1 MDVDPESQSLL
12 PLIILWIVLTL
23 LNAFFS
29 AAEIAV
35 ISLNRNRIKQKT
47 EQGDKKAAKL
57 SKLLDNPNNFLSTIQ
72 VGITLVTLL
81 SGDFLAESLTVRL
94 APLLG
99 TGTFAKQA
107 AKVIIMLL
115 LTYVSIVFGEL
126 YPKRIALTKSE
137 EVAGFSSGPIQLV
150 GFIAKPFVWLLSA
163 STNLLSRLTPM
174 TFDDEENKMTRDEMR
189 YMLMTEGVLD
199 SDELE
204 MVQGVFSLDSK
215 VAREIMVPRTDAFMI
230 DIQDSVEKNL
240 DLILSQNYSRIPVY
254 SDDKDRVIGIIHLKN
269 LLKSARKSGFDHLD
283 FRQLIQEP
291 LFVPETI
298 FIDDLLYE
306 LKKTQNQM
314 AILLDEYGG
323 VVGLATLE
331 DLLEEI
337 VGEIDDESDEIS
349 ELYEQIDERTY
360 LVQGKMLIDEFN
372 EEFGTHL
379 AMNDVDTMAG
389 YLITALGSIPEEGNH
404 AEFHVDN
411 VTLISE
417 TMEGTRVLVL
427 KVIFDEVSSEP
438 EEENK

>member
-12 PLIILWIVLTL
+12 TLIILWVILTL
-23 LNAFFS
+23 LNAFFA

-35 ISLNRNRIKQKT
+35 ISLNRNRIEQKT
-47 EQGDKKAAKL
+47 DQGNKKAAKL
-57 SKLLDNPNNFLSTIQ
+57 LKLLDNPNNFLSTIQ

-94 APLLG
+94 APILG
-99 TGTFAKQA
+99 AGVFAKQA

-126 YPKRIALTKSE
+126 YPKRIALNKSE
-137 EVAGFSSGPIQLV
+137 EVANFSSGPIQLI
-150 GFIAKPFVWLLSA
+150 GFVAKPFVWLLSA

-230 DIQDSVEKNL
+230 DIEDSVAENL

-254 SDDKDRVIGIIHLKN
+254 SDDKDKVIGIIHLKN
-269 LLKSARKSGFDHLD
+269 LLKAARKFGFDHLD
-283 FRQLIQEP
+283 FHQLLQEP

-349 ELYEQIDERTY
+349 ELYEQVGERTY

-379 AMNDVDTMAG
+379 EMNDVDTMAG
-389 YLITALGSIPEEGNH
+389 YLITALGSIPEEGEK
-404 AEFHVDN
+404 AEIHVDQ

-427 KVIFDEVSSEP
+427 KVIFDEPSE
-438 EEENK
+438 ESESEKE